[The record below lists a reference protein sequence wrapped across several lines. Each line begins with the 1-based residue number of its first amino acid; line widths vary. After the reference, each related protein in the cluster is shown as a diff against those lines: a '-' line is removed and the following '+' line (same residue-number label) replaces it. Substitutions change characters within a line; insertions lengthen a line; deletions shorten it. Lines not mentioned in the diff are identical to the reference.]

1 MRRPDAE
8 LVEANERAVLLGIG
22 ALDGC
27 ELGYVPGATLLDSGV
42 DIPAF
47 NGVIATATEPD
58 GVPEVAE
65 AAAAWFAARGR
76 PWVWRAGA
84 GNRPEDLPRRLEA
97 LGFVADDTERGMVA
111 DVRAV
116 PDAVGAGARGAYA
129 VEEVG
134 DDEVAFVEWFG
145 VFAPAFGI
153 PPALARALAP
163 VVLDAG
169 RPGGPIRHF
178 LLRDERGAARA
189 GGSLAVGGAA
199 AGLANI
205 ATPSPHRG
213 KGLGRAMTT
222 ALLREAQDAG
232 CTTAVLSATPM
243 AAALYRSLGFTETGP
258 RSIYVPPA

>member
-1 MRRPDAE
+1 MRRAEAE
-8 LVEANERAVLLGIG
+8 LVEANERAVLLAVG
-22 ALDGC
+22 ALEGC

-47 NGVIATATEPD
+47 NGVIATAAEPD
-58 GVPEVAE
+58 DVPQVAE

-84 GNRPEDLPRRLEA
+84 GNSPADLPKRLEA
-97 LGFVADDTERGMVA
+97 LGFVADDAERGMVA

-116 PDAVGAGARGAYA
+116 AQVDGGGAA

-145 VFAPAFGI
+145 VFAPAFDI
-153 PPALARALAP
+153 PPALARGLAP
-163 VVLDAG
+163 VVLAAG
-169 RPGGPIRHF
+169 RPGGPFRHF
-178 LLRDERGAARA
+178 LLRDEHGAARA
-189 GGSLAVGGAA
+189 CGSLAVGGGA

-213 KGLGRAMTT
+213 RGHGRAMTT
-222 ALLREAQDAG
+222 ALLREARDAG
-232 CTTAVLSATPM
+232 CATAVLSATPE
-243 AAALYRSLGFTETGP
+243 ATGLYRSLGFTETG
-258 RSIYVPPA
+258 RRWIYVPPA